1 MKTFPH
7 LAIQNCL
14 CAILGPLLFHT
25 NFSISLSSST
35 TNVMG
40 FLLHLREFH
49 LCNIKSCSEQWI
61 CLSFIESSF
70 MCCTVMLSNA
80 FLRDTVL
87 HIFCFISEYHI
98 FCFLKIMGL
107 LIIIP
112 SYLLLMYR
120 DAIDF
125 SFLIDHIFPWNDLNL
140 VRLENCDLLF
150 KTWFKFHQVSE
161 CPR

>member
-1 MKTFPH
+1 
-7 LAIQNCL
+7 
-14 CAILGPLLFHT
+14 
-25 NFSISLSSST
+25 
-35 TNVMG
+35 
-40 FLLHLREFH
+40 
-49 LCNIKSCSEQWI
+49 
-61 CLSFIESSF
+61 

-125 SFLIDHIFPWNDLNL
+125 SFLIDHIFP
-140 VRLENCDLLF
+140 
-150 KTWFKFHQVSE
+150 
-161 CPR
+161 